1 MLKQQ
6 NSDCCCLIEGIVPYL
21 VCELGRRTGH
31 PKNPI
36 CCATTQEKL
45 SSLTTCSQGV
55 QPKKMERTTHK
66 QIVLANNFLEGLKI
80 IKKKKEK
87 KMCILVYIETCM
99 GIFLLLVK
107 DNYFTCIRYW
117 DYIPC
122 NMPLLV
128 YHLVIFFIGFLS
140 AFSIRHSILLR

>member
-1 MLKQQ
+1 MT
-6 NSDCCCLIEGIVPYL
+6 EGIVPYL
-21 VCELGRRTGH
+21 ICELGRRTGH

-36 CCATTQEKL
+36 CCATTPEKL

-55 QPKKMERTTHK
+55 QPKKMEKTTQK
-66 QIVLANNFLEGLKI
+66 QIVLVDNFLEGLK
-80 IKKKKEK
+80 KKKKK
-87 KMCILVYIETCM
+87 YIETCM

-140 AFSIRHSILLR
+140 ACSIRHSILLR